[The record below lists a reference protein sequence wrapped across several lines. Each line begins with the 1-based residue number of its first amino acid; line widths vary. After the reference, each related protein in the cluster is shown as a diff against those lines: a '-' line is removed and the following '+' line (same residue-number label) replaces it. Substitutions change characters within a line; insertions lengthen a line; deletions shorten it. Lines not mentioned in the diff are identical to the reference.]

1 MTMKKVEHVHATYD
15 TPHLNAAVGVFALLA
30 NPVSVKMILA
40 IRDIE
45 VSANHLADIVDLPVD
60 QTSHELHRLESAGIV
75 SRQRRESGDFYLLN
89 GVPAGALA
97 EATSSMPNISS
108 RNALVRVLPPRTRD
122 RTDRGGIMPRFSR
135 LTPETAVGA
144 SRDLLGDLVER
155 HGQVGDM
162 VSTMAHSPAV
172 LGGYLQLS
180 KAMRRAKLDR
190 KVSELVSIAVQSKQ
204 GCGMCLASHI
214 SAARSLG
221 VSDDEIALAQQGT
234 AMTGPVAAMIAL
246 GLQVYR
252 DPTSI
257 TDEQIDELRGYGY
270 SDREISDVVGV
281 VSLNILT
288 GAFNLVAGLTPGD

>member
-1 MTMKKVEHVHATYD
+1 
-15 TPHLNAAVGVFALLA
+15 
-30 NPVSVKMILA
+30 
-40 IRDIE
+40 
-45 VSANHLADIVDLPVD
+45 
-60 QTSHELHRLESAGIV
+60 
-75 SRQRRESGDFYLLN
+75 
-89 GVPAGALA
+89 
-97 EATSSMPNISS
+97 
-108 RNALVRVLPPRTRD
+108 
-122 RTDRGGIMPRFSR
+122 MPRFSR

-172 LGGYLQLS
+172 LGGYLDLS

-252 DPTSI
+252 EPTSI

-288 GAFNLVAGLTPGD
+288 GAFNLVAGLTPGDWLRRRLGALAERIGSGLQNRLHGFESRRHLHFPLSPIGHTSLEASDGEPAHLQR